1 MRIPTQYKHR
11 VKDAYQ
17 DEDGYWIILEKS
29 WRCPDDYAGEK
40 TIHEDVAQDAIAV
53 LKKTQFTLR

>member
-1 MRIPTQYKHR
+1 MRILTQYKHR
-11 VKDAYQ
+11 VKDAYK

-29 WRCPDDYAGEK
+29 WRCPDGYAGER
-40 TIHEDVAQDAIAV
+40 TIHEDTAQDAIAV